1 VKVLGI
7 ETATEFASVALVD
20 DGEVLAE
27 ALARLHRRLTE
38 ELVLLVKWTL
48 ERAGVEPGELAGVAV
63 SAGPGSFTGLRVGMA
78 TAKGLCF
85 ARGLPIVAVPTLKA
99 MAARMAPSSLPICPL
114 LDARRREVYA
124 ALYRW
129 EGDDLAEVLPPK
141 ALALEELLS
150 SLDGTVLFTGDAV
163 RTFREPILK
172 HLGDRAKFAPPE
184 LSLPH
189 AASVA
194 RMGEEALV
202 RGKVS
207 DLSSLEPT
215 YIRGSGVRLGKEH
228 ARSS

>member
-150 SLDGTVLFTGDAV
+150 SLDGPVLFTGDAA
-163 RTFREPILK
+163 RTFRKPILK

-194 RMGEEALV
+194 RMGEEALA
-202 RGKVS
+202 RGEVS

-228 ARSS
+228 ARNS